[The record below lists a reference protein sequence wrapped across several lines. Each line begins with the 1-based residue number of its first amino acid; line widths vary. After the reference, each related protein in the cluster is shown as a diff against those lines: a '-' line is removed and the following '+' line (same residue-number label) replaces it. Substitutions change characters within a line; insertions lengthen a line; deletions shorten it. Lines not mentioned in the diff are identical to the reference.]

1 MGRCTHVGCSL
12 GDLIVCLHPP
22 MSRLLQPFLING
34 GPAGAFAAFP
44 FVIFGVLM
52 QVCVMAEMASMYAS
66 QPVLGM

>member
-1 MGRCTHVGCSL
+1 
-12 GDLIVCLHPP
+12 

-52 QVCVMAEMASMYAS
+52 QVFVMAEMASMCAS
-66 QPVLGM
+66 QPRYVVTNNL